1 MESLPLQQ
9 AFFNTIKLTMP
20 AHISMVD
27 SIAETLN
34 ISYDSVYRRIRGE
47 KPLSMAEIKILC
59 DHFHISL
66 DQVLQLENDNVV
78 FHAPGINNNHNVAFA
93 DYLSGILTQF
103 KAFNSFDKRCM
114 RYLCKDLP
122 IWHFYSY
129 PVIAAFKTFCWIKTI
144 QNHPSLQNKKFSLAE
159 FSYDECYSIGQQI
172 LVEYCKLPS
181 IELWN
186 FESLNSTTR
195 QIEYYRDAEL
205 FANEN
210 DFYAVLDSLNQLID
224 HFQQQAEV
232 GLKFLPG
239 ATELTYR
246 ESLQFYVN
254 EVILGNNTIMVELND
269 KQLCFINYNVL
280 EYLMTKDPRFNKK
293 SIQSFNNLLSRSTII
308 SGTGERFR
316 NKFFHHLRNKVEEL
330 KMIPRVN
337 GS

>member
-1 MESLPLQQ
+1 MESAQLQQ
-9 AFFNTIKLTMP
+9 AFFNTIKSTIP
-20 AHISMVD
+20 PHISLVD
-27 SIAETLN
+27 SLAEILH

-47 KPLSMAEIKILC
+47 KPLSMAEIKKLC

-66 DQVLQLENDNVV
+66 DQVLQLESDNIV
-78 FHAPGINNNHNVAFA
+78 FHAPDINNNDSIEFP
-93 DYLSGILTQF
+93 DYLNGILTQF
-103 KAFNSFDKRCM
+103 KTFNSFDKRSM

-122 IWHFYSY
+122 IWHFYSL

-159 FSYDECYSIGQQI
+159 FAYTDCYNIGQQI
-172 LVEYCKLPS
+172 LVEYSKLPS

-186 FESLNSTTR
+186 FESLNSTIR
-195 QIEYYRDAEL
+195 QVEYYRDAEL
-205 FANEN
+205 FVHESE
-210 DFYAVLDSLNQLID
+210 FYAVLDSLHQLID
-224 HFQQQAEV
+224 HFQRQAEV

-239 ATELTYR
+239 ATELTFR
-246 ESLQFYVN
+246 EPFQFYVN
-254 EVILGNNTIMVELND
+254 EVILGNNTIMVDLNE

-280 EYLMTKDPRFNKK
+280 GYLMTKDHRFTKK

-308 SGTGERFR
+308 SGTGEKFR
-316 NKFFHHLRNKVEEL
+316 NKFFHHLRNKVDEL